1 MFKINDDLSIFVTRG
16 DALVFNLSATTD
28 NGETYIFKPEDMVR
42 IKIMEKKGC
51 DEVVFQ
57 KGFTITEE
65 TDTVEIALTG
75 EETTIG
81 DVISKPTDYWY
92 EIELNPFTHPQ
103 TIIGYDDE
111 TGAKIFKLFPE
122 GNSDLKAK
130 DIPIVDRELDLYS
143 DRPVQNQAIAWA
155 VTNAINEMHI
165 TTEKAVE
172 DTVTI
177 TNDAIA
183 EVNTITENAVN
194 EVHTS
199 NENTLAEVNTLVGE
213 VREEL
218 QNVPNADNMS
228 NLQTQITENKN
239 SLQEHLQATDPHN
252 IEDGLVNKGLAD
264 EVSEDDKVL
273 VVVDGEIKK
282 TNVDNIGVR
291 ELESNTTITTTIVF
305 TDEWQAMSG
314 LDTSKT
320 YQGVAYGNDRYVCVG
335 YSSLSYYSTDGINWT
350 AMSGLDTSKT
360 YYNVAYGNDRFV
372 CVGGSGLS
380 YYSTDGL
387 TWQAMSG
394 LDTSKSY
401 WGVTYGNNRFV
412 CVGQSGSSYY
422 STDGLTWKAMSGLD
436 TSVNNYYSVTYCDGK
451 FVCVGYVGK
460 SYYSTDGLTWVAMTG
475 LDTSNNYY
483 EVTYGNDRFVCVG
496 SSGASYYSTDGLTW
510 VAMTGLDTSKS
521 YWGVTYGNDRFVC
534 VGDGGSSYYSTDGLT
549 WTAMTGL
556 SSSVNYYGVTYGTEF
571 VCVGNTGASSHYV
584 YEAETK
590 TDNLHSTLQVA
601 GTLLLTKLYTGK
613 TTVTITDQSITQD
626 STFDIYTD
634 KYGVNPKNVTAN
646 TGNITLEFKAQEVDV
661 NIKVVVK

>member
-111 TGAKIFKLFPE
+111 SGAKIFKLFPE

-177 TNDAIA
+177 TNEAIA

-239 SLQEHLQATDPHN
+239 SLQEHLQATDPHK
-252 IEDGLVNKGLAD
+252 IEDGLVNKQVAE
-264 EVSEDDKVL
+264 EVAEDDKVL

-282 TNVDNIGVR
+282 TNVENIGVR
-291 ELESNTTITTTIVF
+291 EIEGTTYV
-305 TDEWQAMSG
+305 WNAMTG
-314 LDTSKT
+314 LDASKYYYGVT
-320 YQGVAYGNDRYVCVG
+320 YGDDRFVCVG
-335 YSSLSYYSTDGINWT
+335 QNGSSYYSTDGVTWN
-350 AMSGLDTSKT
+350 AMTGLSTE
-360 YYNVAYGNDRFV
+360 YYRSVAYGNDRFV
-372 CVGGSGLS
+372 CVGDSGVS

-387 TWQAMSG
+387 TWNAMTGLNTQAYHSVTYGDGKFVCVGTGGCSYYSTDG
-394 LDTSKSY
+394 LTWNAMTGLNTSTTY
-401 WGVTYGNNRFV
+401 YGVTYGNGRFV
-412 CVGQSGSSYY
+412 CVGVDSSSYYSTDGLTWNAMTGLTSHYYGVTYGDDRFVCVGRNGSSYYSTDGVTWNAMTGLYIPQDSTIQDVVSVAYGDGKFVCVGAKGSSYY
-422 STDGLTWKAMSGLD
+422 STDGLTWNAMTGLN
-436 TSVNNYYSVTYCDGK
+436 TNSYKGVTYGNNK
-451 FVCVGYVGK
+451 FVCVGFY
-460 SYYSTDGLTWVAMTG
+460 
-475 LDTSNNYY
+475 
-483 EVTYGNDRFVCVG
+483 G
-496 SSGASYYSTDGLTW
+496 SSFYNS
-510 VAMTGLDTSKS
+510 
-521 YWGVTYGNDRFVC
+521 F
-534 VGDGGSSYYSTDGLT
+534 
-549 WTAMTGL
+549 
-556 SSSVNYYGVTYGTEF
+556 
-571 VCVGNTGASSHYV
+571 
-584 YEAETK
+584 ETK
-590 TDNLHSTLQVA
+590 LTSTLQVA
-601 GTLLLTKLYTGK
+601 GTLLLTKLYTGE
-613 TTVTITDQSITQD
+613 TTVTITDSSITQD

-634 KYGVNPKNVTAN
+634 KYGVNPKNVTVD
-646 TGNITLEFKAQEVDV
+646 TGSITLEFKAQETDV

>member
-130 DIPIVDRELDLYS
+130 DIPIVDSELDLYS

-252 IEDGLVNKGLAD
+252 IENGLVNKGIAD

-291 ELESNTTITTTIVF
+291 ELESSVTVSLTTVLKDGWEVMNEGDLTISNCNAV
-305 TDEWQAMSG
+305 T
-314 LDTSKT
+314 
-320 YQGVAYGNDRYVCVG
+320 YGNGIYVCVG
-335 YSSLSYYSTDGINWT
+335 
-350 AMSGLDTSKT
+350 M
-360 YYNVAYGNDRFV
+360 
-372 CVGGSGLS
+372 GGYS

-387 TWQAMSG
+387 VWQVMGRTGDA
-394 LDTSKSY
+394 LY
-401 WGVTYGNNRFV
+401 GVTYGDGRFV
-412 CVGQSGSSYY
+412 CVGVY
-422 STDGLTWKAMSGLD
+422 SK
-436 TSVNNYYSVTYCDGK
+436 
-451 FVCVGYVGK
+451 
-460 SYYSTDGLTWVAMTG
+460 
-475 LDTSNNYY
+475 
-483 EVTYGNDRFVCVG
+483 
-496 SSGASYYSTDGLTW
+496 
-510 VAMTGLDTSKS
+510 
-521 YWGVTYGNDRFVC
+521 
-534 VGDGGSSYYSTDGLT
+534 SYYSTDGLT

-556 SSSVNYYGVTYGTEF
+556 LGTSSNCRAVTYGDGRFVCVGDSGLSYYSTDGQTWQAMSGLDTSVTYYGVTYGDGKFVSVGTTGSSYYSTDGVTWQVMSGLDTSDNYNGVTYGNDRFVCVGQYGSAYYSKDGLAWIAMTKLDTAHKSVAYGNNRFVCVGGNGSSHYSIDGETWTAMTGLESATYNGVTYGTEF
-571 VCVGNTGASSHYV
+571 VCVGNTDSYHYV

-590 TDNLHSTLQVA
+590 TDHLQGTLQVA
-601 GTLLLTKLYTGK
+601 GTLLLTKLYASQ
-613 TTVTITDQSITQD
+613 TTVTIEDASITQD

-634 KYGVNPKNVTAN
+634 KYGVNPKNVTVN
-646 TGNITLEFKAQEVDV
+646 TGSITLEFKAQETDV

>member
-130 DIPIVDRELDLYS
+130 DIPIVDSELDLYS

-177 TNDAIA
+177 TNEAIA

-199 NENTLAEVNTLVGE
+199 NENTLAEVNALVGE

-252 IEDGLVNKGLAD
+252 IENGLINKGVAE
-264 EVSEDDKVL
+264 EVATDDKVL

-282 TNVDNIGVR
+282 TNVENIGVR
-291 ELESNTTITTTIVF
+291 EIEGSNTVGTTTVLK
-305 TDEWQAMSG
+305 DEWQAMTG
-314 LDTSKT
+314 LDTSVN
-320 YQGVAYGNDRYVCVG
+320 YMAVAYGNDRYVCVG
-335 YSSLSYYSTDGINWT
+335 ASGKSYYSTDGLTWVAMTGLST
-350 AMSGLDTSKT
+350 ANT
-360 YYNVAYGNDRFV
+360 YYGVTYGNGRFV
-372 CVGGSGLS
+372 CVGASGSS

-394 LDTSKSY
+394 LDTAVTYRSVTYGNGKFVCVGASGKSYYSTDGLTWQAMSGLNTSKSY
-401 WGVTYGNNRFV
+401 NGVTYGNNKFV
-412 CVGQSGSSYY
+412 CVGSDGSSYY
-422 STDGLTWKAMSGLD
+422 STDGLTWQAMSGLN
-436 TSVNNYYSVTYCDGK
+436 TSIYY
-451 FVCVGYVGK
+451 
-460 SYYSTDGLTWVAMTG
+460 
-475 LDTSNNYY
+475 
-483 EVTYGNDRFVCVG
+483 
-496 SSGASYYSTDGLTW
+496 
-510 VAMTGLDTSKS
+510 
-521 YWGVTYGNDRFVC
+521 GVTYGNGRYVC
-534 VGDGGSSYYSTDGLT
+534 VGNVGSSYYSTDGQT
-549 WTAMTGL
+549 WQAMSGL
-556 SSSVNYYGVTYGTEF
+556 DTSMTYLAVAYGNGKYMCVGQGAKSAYSTDGETWIADSGLDTSANYYRGITYGTEF
-571 VCVGNTGASSHYV
+571 VAMGDDGVSSHRV
-584 YEAETK
+584 YEVETN
-590 TDNLHSTLQVA
+590 TETLQGTLQVA
-601 GTLLLTKLYTGK
+601 GTLLLTKLYAGE
-613 TTVTITDQSITQD
+613 TTVTISDTSITQD
-626 STFDIYTD
+626 CTLDIYAD
-634 KYGVNPKNVTAN
+634 KYGVNPKNVTVD
-646 TGNITLEFKAQEVDV
+646 TGSITLEFKAQESDL